1 MKKIIISASAVFV
14 ASLILFGALFSIFAP
29 KAVMEYNGV
38 KVDKKM
44 YSFWLSYF
52 KKELMV
58 EYGISG
64 AGDTDAFWQREYKDG
79 VTNGEYFSALA
90 DERIKAK
97 LVATYMYDALGESLP
112 DYASEDIKDYL
123 AELIDFVG
131 EGSKKTF
138 NQVAKKYKT
147 SYDAVKRVAVCDYK
161 TELLFN
167 LLYGADGS
175 YMTNEQ
181 KDSYYNENYSRV
193 KVIFIKTEDSYLTEE
208 ERLAK
213 EKRISDFDKIFEQ
226 TLTEERFDSLISVY
240 SDDNAS
246 SYYSNGFYLSK
257 NSDYPVKEIL
267 ESSLSMKV
275 GEQRRVESEYGIH
288 YIIKLPL
295 DEKAYEN
302 GDNSDWFTDFEQIG
316 AIETFD
322 KLVKESVKDVKV
334 NEKQKNKISFAE
346 I

>member
-1 MKKIIISASAVFV
+1 
-14 ASLILFGALFSIFAP
+14 
-29 KAVMEYNGV
+29 
-38 KVDKKM
+38 
-44 YSFWLSYF
+44 
-52 KKELMV
+52 
-58 EYGISG
+58 
-64 AGDTDAFWQREYKDG
+64 
-79 VTNGEYFSALA
+79 
-90 DERIKAK
+90 
-97 LVATYMYDALGESLP
+97 
-112 DYASEDIKDYL
+112 
-123 AELIDFVG
+123 
-131 EGSKKTF
+131 
-138 NQVAKKYKT
+138 
-147 SYDAVKRVAVCDYK
+147 
-161 TELLFN
+161 
-167 LLYGADGS
+167 
-175 YMTNEQ
+175 
-181 KDSYYNENYSRV
+181 
-193 KVIFIKTEDSYLTEE
+193 IKTEDSYLTEE

-213 EKRISDFDKIFEQ
+213 EKLISDFDKIFEQ

-257 NSDYPVKEIL
+257 NSDYPVKEVL

-346 I
+346 IKYNYEIKPLMN